1 MKIRLGYVSLA
12 KTLDDITTSHTIT
25 YTNYIKNNYT
35 VDKLIEITN
44 LNLNS
49 LKEIL
54 IYNVKNNFHF
64 YRITSKLVPLAT
76 HKNVK
81 FNYIKPMLKKYKEIG
96 NIINKN
102 KLRVDTHPDQFAV
115 LNSINKEIVNNTIKI
130 LKYHYSILKAFNIK
144 DKIIILHVG
153 SSVFGKENSIK
164 RFINNFNLLP
174 SYLKNAIALENDDKI
189 YNIKDVIQLCEKCGI
204 PMVLDYHHYL
214 CNNNGEKVEDYLK
227 RIFNTW
233 KKKIPKIHFSSP
245 KNNSKKDF
253 RSHND
258 YIDSDKFTTFLEI
271 LKKENKDV
279 DIMLEAK
286 AKDYALT
293 KLVRELKYKTNYK
306 FIDDST
312 FII

>member
-44 LNLNS
+44 LNLDS

-76 HKNVK
+76 HKDVE
-81 FNYIKPMLKKYKEIG
+81 FNYIKPMLNKYEEIG

-115 LNSINKEIVNNTIKI
+115 LNSTNKEIVNNTIKI
-130 LKYHYSILKAFNIK
+130 LEYHYNILKAFNIK
-144 DKIIILHVG
+144 DKVIILHVG

-174 SYLKNAIALENDDKI
+174 SHLKEVIALENDDKT
-189 YNIKDVIQLCEKCGI
+189 YNIIDVLQLCEKCSV

-214 CNNNGEKVEDYLK
+214 CNNNGEKIEDYLN

-233 KKKIPKIHFSSP
+233 KNKIPKMHFSSP

-258 YIDSDKFTTFLEI
+258 YIDSNKFTIFLEI
-271 LKKENKDV
+271 LKKYDKDV

-293 KLVRELKYKTNYK
+293 KLIRKLKYKTNYK
-306 FIDDST
+306 FIDEST
-312 FII
+312 FIV

>member
-44 LNLNS
+44 LNLDS

-76 HKNVK
+76 HKDVE
-81 FNYIKPMLKKYKEIG
+81 FNYIKPMLNKYEEIG

-115 LNSINKEIVNNTIKI
+115 LNSTNKEIVNNTIKI
-130 LKYHYSILKAFNIK
+130 LEYHYNILKAFNIK
-144 DKIIILHVG
+144 DKVIILHVG

-174 SYLKNAIALENDDKI
+174 SHLKEVIALENDDKT
-189 YNIKDVIQLCEKCGI
+189 YNIIDVLQLCEKCSV

-214 CNNNGEKVEDYLK
+214 CNNNGEKIEDYLN

-233 KKKIPKIHFSSP
+233 KNKIPKMHFSSP

-258 YIDSDKFTTFLEI
+258 YIDSNKFTIFLEI
-271 LKKENKDV
+271 LK
-279 DIMLEAK
+279 ILFA
-286 AKDYALT
+286 
-293 KLVRELKYKTNYK
+293 
-306 FIDDST
+306 
-312 FII
+312 

>member
-12 KTLDDITTSHTIT
+12 KTLDNITTSHTIT
-25 YTNYIKNNYT
+25 YMNYIKNNYT

-44 LNLNS
+44 LNLDS

-64 YRITSKLVPLAT
+64 YRMTSKIVPLST
-76 HKNVK
+76 HKNIE
-81 FNYIKPMLKKYKEIG
+81 FNYIKPMLKKYQEIG

-115 LNSINKEIVNNTIKI
+115 LNSTNKEIVNNTIKI
-130 LKYHYSILKAFNIK
+130 LEYHHNILKAFNIK

-174 SYLKNAIALENDDKI
+174 SYLKEVIALENDDKT
-189 YNIKDVIQLCEKCGI
+189 YNIIDVLQLCEKCSI

-214 CNNNGEKVEDYLK
+214 CNNNGEKIEDYLK

-233 KKKIPKIHFSSP
+233 KNKTPKMHFSSP

-258 YIDSDKFTTFLEI
+258 YIDSDKFTIFLEI
-271 LKKENKDV
+271 LKKYDKDV

-306 FIDDST
+306 FIDEST
-312 FII
+312 FIV